1 MGWYDALEAGELVS
15 TPSAFESERFG
26 VSVDRVTVSASA
38 GTPLPE
44 MLAAVARSDAEV
56 VVLRYPAREV
66 HWFAA
71 LARTDRTVLLADTLV
86 YWSLSAGKGRRP
98 GPLAGFTAGVE
109 HQVDDHVVDDLVGD
123 IFGDYGNHYC
133 ANPLFDRSLALAGYQ
148 EWARRSVAEAGAVI
162 LRGPDRRV
170 LGLATVDHADS
181 WTEIQLAGVVPAEQ
195 GRGRYGHLLAAVED
209 ATKGQRL
216 VISTQGHN
224 TGVQRAWARYGFE
237 PVHTLLTV
245 HLVKPALLAAG
256 NADDCLRHRAAGP
269 PGR

>member
-1 MGWYDALEAGELVS
+1 MGWYDALEAGELIS
-15 TPSAFESERFG
+15 RPSEYESKRFG
-26 VSVDRVTVSASA
+26 VSVDRITVSASA
-38 GTPLPE
+38 GIQLPE
-44 MLAAVARSDAEV
+44 VLAAVDKSAADV

-71 LARTDRTVLLADTLV
+71 LTRGSRTALLADTLV
-86 YWSLSAGKGRRP
+86 YWSLPVGKGRRP
-98 GPLAGFTAGVE
+98 APLAGFNAGLERVI
-109 HQVDDHVVDDLVGD
+109 DDDLVDDLVGD

-133 ANPLFDRSLALAGYQ
+133 ANPLFARARALAGYQ
-148 EWARRSVAEAGAVI
+148 EWARRSIAADGAVV

-170 LGLATVDHADS
+170 LGLATVDQQSS
-181 WTEIQLAGVVPAEQ
+181 WTEIELAGVVPAEQ

-209 ATKGQRL
+209 AAASKRL

-245 HLVKPALLAAG
+245 HLVTPALPLDEAS
-256 NADDCLRHRAAGP
+256 RT
-269 PGR
+269 GREG

>member
-1 MGWYDALEAGELVS
+1 MGWYDALEAGELLS
-15 TPSAFESERFG
+15 SPSEYESKRFG
-26 VSVDRVTVSASA
+26 VSVDRISVSASA

-44 MLAAVARSDAEV
+44 VLAAVEKSTADV

-66 HWFAA
+66 TWFAA
-71 LARTDRTVLLADTLV
+71 LAAGDRTALLADSLI
-86 YWSLSAGKGRRP
+86 YWSLPVGKGRRP
-98 GPLAGFTAGVE
+98 APLAGFNAGLETAI
-109 HQVDDHVVDDLVGD
+109 DDDLVDDLVGD

-133 ANPLFDRSLALAGYQ
+133 SNPLFDRALALAGYQ
-148 EWARRSVAEAGAVI
+148 EWARRSIAQDGAVV

-170 LGLATVDHADS
+170 LGLATVGQERS
-181 WTEIQLAGVVPAEQ
+181 WTEIELAGIVPAEQ

-209 ATKGQRL
+209 TSSSKRL

-245 HLVKPALLAAG
+245 HLVTPGLLPG
-256 NADDCLRHRAAGP
+256 EGLRTGS
-269 PGR
+269 GG